1 MNLITFQTL
10 NPIYLE
16 GYYIY
21 FRPQSN
27 ANPLNNEYK
36 VISVLHSGDTS
47 AFEINDLM
55 KYTEY
60 EFFLLPFYK
69 DIEGRPSNLRI
80 AKTLEDGEFQ
90 FHSCTRFKCT
100 FSTSRYI
107 KLIFFLRN
115 TSNMKITITV
125 EP

>member
-1 MNLITFQTL
+1 MEGYYIFHIQFIYCDNITTVFLCNLITFQTL

-27 ANPLNNEYK
+27 VNPLNNEYK

-60 EFFLLPFYK
+60 EFFLLPFYR
-69 DIEGRPSNLRI
+69 DIEGKPSNLRI
-80 AKTLEDGEFQ
+80 TKTLEDGKINHHTF
-90 FHSCTRFKCT
+90 FH
-100 FSTSRYI
+100 
-107 KLIFFLRN
+107 
-115 TSNMKITITV
+115 
-125 EP
+125 